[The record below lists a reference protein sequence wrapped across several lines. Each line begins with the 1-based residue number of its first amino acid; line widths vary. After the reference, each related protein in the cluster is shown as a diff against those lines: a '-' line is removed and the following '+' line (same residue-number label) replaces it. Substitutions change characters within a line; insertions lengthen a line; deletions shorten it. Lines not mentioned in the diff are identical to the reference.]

1 MSEPPDAAPMRRPAE
16 LVVGRAGLT
25 RDGLSADLELDARG
39 NMEGLELRQFV
50 AATPGGSM
58 RAGGT
63 LAWSPALSWDLEAT
77 LEELAMAIH
86 PHPTSSEIV
95 MEAAHVALGQAI
107 HVFKRQ

>member
-1 MSEPPDAAPMRRPAE
+1 LAANGKALAE
-16 LVVGRAGLT
+16 GET
-25 RDGLSADLELDARG
+25 
-39 NMEGLELRQFV
+39 EGLIKIV
-50 AATPGGSM
+50 ADAKYGEILGVHIIAAQATDLISE
-58 RAGGT
+58 AV
-63 LAWSPALSWDLEAT
+63 LALDLEAT